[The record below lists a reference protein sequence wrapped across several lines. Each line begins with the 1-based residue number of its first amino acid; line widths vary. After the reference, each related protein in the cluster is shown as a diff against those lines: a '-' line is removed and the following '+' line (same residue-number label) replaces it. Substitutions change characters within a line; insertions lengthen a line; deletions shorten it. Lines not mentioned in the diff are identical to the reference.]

1 MLESYGR
8 YGSDA
13 YDLVDRLPR
22 GRARA
27 AAWNA
32 YVCQTYADK
41 LALRCTQAPQE
52 SAAFTRALYDLALE
66 WLRRANDDAA
76 GASVELE
83 LPHWGSVVRSRE
95 QLVAMR
101 ETLEALRTYIAYD
114 AGGDD
119 LPLEKVDKLLA
130 KVDALWDPR
139 PTPDLRSAIGDALVR
154 GIRAAA
160 TLGVDY
166 ALGR

>member
-1 MLESYGR
+1 VLESYGR
-8 YGSDA
+8 NGADA

-41 LALRCTQAPQE
+41 LALRCTRAPRE
-52 SAAFTRALYDLALE
+52 SVPFAQALYDLALT
-66 WLRRANDDAA
+66 WLRRAHDDPSV
-76 GASVELE
+76 GSVELE
-83 LPHWGSVVRSRE
+83 LPPWGSLVRSYE

-101 ETLEALRTYIAYD
+101 ETLEALRTYVAYD
-114 AGGDD
+114 VGEDD
-119 LPLEKVDKLLA
+119 PRLVEVDGRLA
-130 KVDALWDPR
+130 TVDALWDPH
-139 PTPDLRSAIGDALVR
+139 PTPDLRSGIGDALVR

-160 TLGVDY
+160 
-166 ALGR
+166 ALGAACALE